1 MGPGGGGHSGS
12 CGWWMSIPASRSS
25 IYPLPPYCVICGGGG
40 GRGDRSLY
48 IIGFRTC
55 SNYVYVI
62 YSSEVSTRICAQLCI
77 GKLKCLD
84 FKVYSVLFTN
94 IFMV

>member
-1 MGPGGGGHSGS
+1 
-12 CGWWMSIPASRSS
+12 MSIPACRSS

-40 GRGDRSLY
+40 GDRSLY
-48 IIGFRTC
+48 IIGIRTC

-77 GKLKCLD
+77 GKLMRLD